1 MQIEHLPAEEAGIDR
16 ARRRKIIYPFLI
28 LLIAVLLAFV
38 LFASRPQLEP
48 QVAVK
53 PLTTVRIITAEPV
66 NVHMT
71 VKSQGTVQPRTE
83 IELIPEVSGKVVWI
97 SPSLVSGGH
106 FHQGDPLLHIDA
118 HDYRNT
124 LGSAEALLKRAEAD
138 LEYARYEYQRLSE
151 LESRD
156 LASRSRAEETQRA
169 YRVAEA
175 TLKEARISF
184 QRAALDVQRTQLAA
198 PFSGRVRSEQVD
210 MGQFVSRGKSV
221 ATLYGTDVVEI
232 RLPIADQQMAFL
244 DTTLINQ
251 GVMDSGEAPSVRL
264 TAEFAGKVQEWS
276 GKLIRT
282 EGEIDARS
290 RMVFMVAQV
299 ENSENAGGPPL
310 PVGLFAEAEIQGLLA
325 ENVYVLPRS
334 AMRDEERLLVLDR
347 DNRLRF
353 RHVELLRIEHERVV
367 IKSGLEPGER
377 VCISPLQMV
386 VDGMKVIPVG
396 SSDQG

>member
-1 MQIEHLPAEEAGIDR
+1 MQIEQLPAEDTGIGRDG
-16 ARRRKIIYPFLI
+16 RRRIIYPFLI
-28 LLIAVLLAFV
+28 LLVAVLLAFV
-38 LFASRPQLEP
+38 LFVSRPQLEP

-66 NVHMT
+66 NIHMT
-71 VKSQGTVQPRTE
+71 VKSQGTVQPRNE

-106 FHQGDPLLHIDA
+106 FHKSDPLLQIDA

-124 LGSAEALLKRAEAD
+124 LGSAEALLKRAEAN
-138 LEYARYEYQRLSE
+138 LEYASYEHQRLSE

-184 QRAALDVQRTQLAA
+184 QRAALDVQRTKLAA

-244 DTTLINQ
+244 DTTLINE
-251 GVMDSGEAPSVRL
+251 GVMASGEAPSVRL

-310 PVGLFAEAEIQGLLA
+310 PVGLFVEAEIQGLLA

-334 AMRDEERLLVLDR
+334 AMRDEERLLVLDQ

-353 RHVELLRIEHERVV
+353 RHIELLRIEHERVV
-367 IKSGLEPGER
+367 IRSGLQTGER

-396 SSDQG
+396 SNDQG